1 MQNVKNHSSPLD
13 SLIAQFDRGLKTAA
27 GRAPVSKRA
36 HPATSVAEADLTD
49 AERDRSMRLMRVNH
63 AGEVAAQALYH
74 GQALTAKLDDV
85 RDAMEHAAD
94 EENDHLAW
102 CAQRIEELG
111 GEPSRLQPLWYA
123 GSFAIGATAGL
134 LGDKWSLGFVAETER
149 QVVNHLTSHEKQLPR
164 KDERSLAIIQMMKAD
179 EEEHGQ
185 AAIEAG
191 GVQFPE
197 PVQHGMT
204 AMSKVMTRLAW
215 WV

>member
-1 MQNVKNHSSPLD
+1 MQSNRQPSPFD
-13 SLIAQFDRGLKTAA
+13 SLIAQFDRGLKTAV
-27 GRAPVSKRA
+27 GRAPDSQRD
-36 HPATSVAEADLTD
+36 HPARAVDEGVLTD
-49 AERDRSMRLMRVNH
+49 TERERSMRLMRVNH

-85 RDAMEHAAD
+85 REAMEHAAQ

-102 CAQRIEELG
+102 CEQRIEELG
-111 GEPSRLQPLWYA
+111 GQPSRLQPLWYA

-149 QVVNHLTSHEKQLPR
+149 QVVNHLKQHEKRMPQ
-164 KDERSLAIIQMMKAD
+164 KDQRSLAIIAKMKAD

-185 AAIEAG
+185 AALDAG
-191 GVQFPE
+191 GVKFPE
-197 PVQHGMT
+197 PVQQGMS
-204 AMSKVMTRLAW
+204 AVSKVMTSLAW

>member
-1 MQNVKNHSSPLD
+1 MHSNKPQSPLD
-13 SLIAQFDRGLKTAA
+13 SFISQFDRGLRTAIA
-27 GRAPVSKRA
+27 RAPQPQRP
-36 HPATSVAEADLTD
+36 HPAAAVDEGNLND

-85 RDAMEHAAD
+85 RDAMEHAAQ

-102 CAQRIEELG
+102 CEQRIEELG
-111 GEPSRLQPLWYA
+111 GQPSALQPLWYA

-149 QVVNHLTSHEKQLPR
+149 QVVNHLKSHEKQLSA
-164 KDERSLAIIQMMKAD
+164 KDKRSLAIIAQMKSD
-179 EEEHGQ
+179 EEAHGQ
-185 AAIEAG
+185 AALNAG
-191 GVQFPE
+191 GVQFSP
-197 PVQHGMT
+197 PIRQGMT
-204 AMSKVMTRLAW
+204 AMSKVMTKLAW

>member
-1 MQNVKNHSSPLD
+1 MQNKKHGSPFD
-13 SLIAQFDRGLKTAA
+13 TLIAQFDRGLKTAA
-27 GRAPVSKRA
+27 GRAPVSQRN
-36 HPATSVAEADLTD
+36 HPAELVDESNLSSI
-49 AERDRSMRLMRVNH
+49 ERDRSIRLMRVNH

-85 RDAMEHAAD
+85 REAMEHAAS
-94 EENDHLAW
+94 EETDHLAW

-111 GEPSRLQPLWYA
+111 GQPSRLQPLWYA

-149 QVVNHLTSHEKQLPR
+149 QVVNHLTSHESQLPT
-164 KDERSLAIIQMMKAD
+164 KDKRSRAIIEKMKAD

-185 AAIEAG
+185 AALDAG
-191 GVQFPE
+191 GVKFPE
-197 PVQHGMT
+197 PVQQGMA
-204 AMSKVMTRLAW
+204 AMSKIMTSVAW

>member
-1 MQNVKNHSSPLD
+1 MQSNKHRSPLD

-27 GRAPVSKRA
+27 GSAPESQRP
-36 HPATSVAEADLTD
+36 HPAESIDEGNLT
-49 AERDRSMRLMRVNH
+49 AVERDRSMRLMRVNH

-85 RDAMEHAAD
+85 RDAMEHAAQ

-102 CAQRIEELG
+102 CAQRIDELG
-111 GEPSRLQPLWYA
+111 GQPSRLQPLWYA

-149 QVVNHLTSHEKQLPR
+149 QVVNHLKSHEKQLPR
-164 KDERSLAIIQMMKAD
+164 KDQRSRAIIGKMKSD

-185 AAIEAG
+185 AALDAG
-191 GVQFPE
+191 GVKFPA
-197 PVQHGMT
+197 PVQQGMT
-204 AMSKVMTRLAW
+204 AMSKVMTSLAW